1 MKDLLYNLD
10 SVAVSYG
17 DNLLN
22 TTIQINERITE
33 IQEYLENDAVFNEF
47 EKSETADRL
56 NKLVDL
62 NNAIQS
68 ELEKQLI
75 KIEEIKS
82 SLGVKS
88 NFARA

>member
-10 SVAVSYG
+10 SVEVSYG

-22 TTIQINERITE
+22 AAIQINERITE
-33 IQEYLENDAVFNEF
+33 IQQYLENDAVFNEF
-47 EKSETADRL
+47 EKSETAGRL